1 MLAESSVSTVVADD
15 CVLDV
20 DVDVDVDVEFD
31 VDVTL
36 PAITRSVVSTIV
48 VELSVADCGTVE
60 SDAPDPP
67 LLAPQPAD
75 SSTSADARTHRE
87 RGVCGFIVT
96 SSSSWVEY

>member
-1 MLAESSVSTVVADD
+1 MLGESSVSPVVADD

-20 DVDVDVDVEFD
+20 DVDVDVV

-48 VELSVADCGTVE
+48 VGLPVADCGTVE

-67 LLAPQPAD
+67 SLAPQPAD
-75 SSTSADARTHRE
+75 RSTSADARTHRE